1 MAKQILEKETVE
13 KRTFEVGTT
22 INGKA
27 TNLVVELSCN
37 GNKGLI
43 NVSCKITDSQ
53 ITGEALEDKGTI
65 VQIGEIMAKA
75 IKVGVEWKTKWQE
88 AKDDGQTKMTFGM
101 DDDGES
107 EN

>member
-27 TNLVVELSCN
+27 TNLVAELSCN

-65 VQIGEIMAKA
+65 AQIGEIMAKA

-88 AKDDGQTKMTFGM
+88 AKDDGQTKMEFGM
-101 DDDGES
+101 ED
-107 EN
+107 ENE

>member
-27 TNLVVELSCN
+27 TNLCVELSCN

-65 VQIGEIMAKA
+65 AQIGEIMAKA

-88 AKDDGQTKMTFGM
+88 AKDNGQQKLEFGM
-101 DDDGES
+101 GDDEGE
-107 EN
+107 E